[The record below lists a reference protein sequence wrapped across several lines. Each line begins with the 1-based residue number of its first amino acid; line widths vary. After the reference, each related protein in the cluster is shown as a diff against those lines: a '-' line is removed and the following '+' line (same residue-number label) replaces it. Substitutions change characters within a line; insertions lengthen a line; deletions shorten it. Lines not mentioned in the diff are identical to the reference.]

1 MNRFLTDQQMASL
14 VEAIQTAENQSS
26 GEIRVH
32 IDSTTEGNN
41 AEIAF
46 EVFKTLCKDK
56 TAEQNAVLFH
66 VNFEQQYLT
75 IIGDE
80 GIHKK
85 VHQSFWDKM
94 HDEITTAF
102 SKGKYFDGL
111 KNAILE
117 TGVELKKHF
126 PIVGENPNELP
137 DEITFS

>member
-1 MNRFLTDQQMASL
+1 MNNFLTDYQMASL
-14 VEAIQTAENQSS
+14 VEAIQTAENHST

-32 IDSTTEGNN
+32 IDSTTEGHN

-46 EVFKTLCKDK
+46 EVFKRLCKDK

-85 VHQSFWDKM
+85 VHQSFWDIM
-94 HDEITTAF
+94 HDEITTSF

-111 KNAILE
+111 KKGILD
-117 TGVELKKHF
+117 TGIELKNHF
-126 PIVGENPNELP
+126 PIVGENPNEISN
-137 DEITFS
+137 EITFS